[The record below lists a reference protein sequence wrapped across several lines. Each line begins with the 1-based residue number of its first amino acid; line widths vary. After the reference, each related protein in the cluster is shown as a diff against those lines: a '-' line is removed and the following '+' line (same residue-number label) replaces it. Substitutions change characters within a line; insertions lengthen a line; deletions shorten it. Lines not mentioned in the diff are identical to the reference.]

1 MKQTYIAV
9 YGLSNNAGI
18 GITEIDYSMSIVNFE
33 VVVGD
38 KIVDIINTEIVD
50 RLNEEEE
57 YETGFYWGLNFIPF
71 SECIRTDI

>member
-1 MKQTYIAV
+1 MKLTYIAV

-18 GITEIDYSMSIVNFE
+18 GITEIDYSMSMVNFE

-38 KIVDIINTEIVD
+38 EIVDIINTEIVD

-57 YETGFYWGLNFIPF
+57 YETGFYWGLSFIPF
-71 SECIRTDI
+71 SECMRTDI

>member
-9 YGLSNNAGI
+9 YGLSNNTGI
-18 GITEIDYSMSIVNFE
+18 GITEIDYSMSMVNFE

-38 KIVDIINTEIVD
+38 EIVDIINTEIVD

>member
-9 YGLSNNAGI
+9 YGLTNNAGI
-18 GITEIDYSMSIVNFE
+18 GIVEIDYSMSMVNFE

-38 KIVDIINTEIVD
+38 EIVDIINTDIVD

-71 SECIRTDI
+71 SECMRTYI

>member
-18 GITEIDYSMSIVNFE
+18 GIVEIDYSMSMVNFE

-38 KIVDIINTEIVD
+38 EIVDIINTDIVD

-57 YETGFYWGLNFIPF
+57 YETGFYWGVHFIPF

>member
-18 GITEIDYSMSIVNFE
+18 GITEIDYSMSVVNFE

-50 RLNEEEE
+50 RLNEEE
-57 YETGFYWGLNFIPF
+57 YETGFYWGLNFISF
-71 SECIRTDI
+71 SECMRTDI